1 MSLLAATCLV
11 CSFGAGIFADLI
23 VVADVF
29 FGEVELLEE
38 ACYDFWM
45 FFGDIGRFSDVF
57 LEVVEGE
64 FLDVGAVGWGD
75 VGLPEFAFFGF
86 IECGVGEV
94 EFPVAFS
101 DRS

>member
-1 MSLLAATCLV
+1 MV
-11 CSFGAGIFADLI
+11 

-29 FGEVELLEE
+29 FGEIELLEE
-38 ACYDFWM
+38 ARHDFWVV
-45 FFGDIGRFSDVF
+45 FGYIGRFSDIC

-64 FLDVGAVGWGD
+64 FFDVGTVVWVD
-75 VGLPEFAFFGF
+75 VGLPDFAFFGF

-101 DRS
+101 DGS